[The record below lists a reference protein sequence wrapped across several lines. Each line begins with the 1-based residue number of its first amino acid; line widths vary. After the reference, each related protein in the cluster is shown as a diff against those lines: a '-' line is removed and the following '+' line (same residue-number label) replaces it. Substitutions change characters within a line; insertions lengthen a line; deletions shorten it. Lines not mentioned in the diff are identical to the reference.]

1 VSSGFNS
8 EVRVGDQVF
17 HVQTEDRGPAHPI
30 LDTMVY
36 HNGMVLYRRA
46 SNYASVAA
54 SADFTP
60 EKLRQ
65 NVEAQH
71 RAVVEDIHS
80 GALANEIAAALQAQ
94 IQAQEKARE
103 KNNSAKGIQVQLLNP
118 TAWLKAGAVSLEIST
133 CRRADKAPI
142 GGVRVEASIEGAP
155 ATSQHSGITD
165 DEGRVLIEFP
175 LPPLG
180 KGDLALVI
188 HAKTD
193 TAKDEIRFSMRSRAK
208 SPGTGQTK

>member
-1 VSSGFNS
+1 MSSGFNT

-30 LDTMVY
+30 LDAMVY
-36 HNGMVLYRRA
+36 HNGMVLYRRS
-46 SNYASVAA
+46 SNYAALAA
-54 SADFTP
+54 SPDFTP

-65 NVEAQH
+65 NVEAHH
-71 RAVVEDIHS
+71 RAVVDDLRS
-80 GALANEIAAALQAQ
+80 GALAGEIGAAVHAQ
-94 IQAQEKARE
+94 IQAREKA
-103 KNNSAKGIQVQLLNP
+103 SAAKGIQVQLLNP
-118 TAWLKAGAVSLEIST
+118 TSWLKAGAVSLDIST
-133 CRRADKAPI
+133 LRRADKRPI
-142 GGVRVEASIEGAP
+142 GGVQVEATIEGAP
-155 ATSQHSGITD
+155 ETSRHAGTTD
-165 DEGRVLIEFP
+165 NQGRARIEFP

-208 SPGTGQTK
+208 SAPTDPVK